1 MRKIFLAA
9 ILSSF
14 LLLSCGNYSNC
25 TSKEEQIIYT
35 SKKLYGT
42 LKVVSQE
49 EVYFNYENILFEYV
63 KGKTSLVI
71 PASSNILLD
80 EFVFQDGHF
89 ATGTISFGIT
99 KWSDVSETSNKYLK
113 EFNGSPFLS
122 ELFVSD

>member
-1 MRKIFLAA
+1 MKKIFLLA

-14 LLLSCGNYSNC
+14 LLLSCGNSSSC

-35 SKKLYGT
+35 SKKLNGA

-71 PASSNILLD
+71 HVSSNNLLD
-80 EFVFQDGHF
+80 EYVFKDGNS
-89 ATGTISFGIT
+89 ATGTITFRIT
-99 KWSDVSETSNKYLK
+99 KWANVPETSNKYLNG
-113 EFNGSPFLS
+113 FSGSPFLS